1 MVRTAILA
9 LIAALPIVVV
19 ADARDEIR
27 RKAQCLQVPGDVEGG
42 AAEHGVAVGARTA
55 LGIQRC
61 ADEHV
66 GERFNPNRVGMHHLC
81 FRARSREDVEA
92 IAKKLREMDAF
103 IDRGPIEGDW
113 APGYYYVVF
122 EDPDG
127 IRLEVNYLPGK
138 GLLAGE
144 QSISPSDDPNWDQN
158 P

>member
-1 MVRTAILA
+1 MVEVNGMAHVVLTVSEFEKSRAFYCEL
-9 LIAALPIVVV
+9 LPFLG
-19 ADARDEIR
+19 
-27 RKAQCLQVPGDVEGG
+27 LQKVYDWNNFVY
-42 AAEHGVAVGARTA
+42 HVWARTA

-103 IDRGPIEGDW
+103 IDRGPIEVDW

-144 QSISPSDDPNWDQN
+144 QPISPSDDSNWDQN